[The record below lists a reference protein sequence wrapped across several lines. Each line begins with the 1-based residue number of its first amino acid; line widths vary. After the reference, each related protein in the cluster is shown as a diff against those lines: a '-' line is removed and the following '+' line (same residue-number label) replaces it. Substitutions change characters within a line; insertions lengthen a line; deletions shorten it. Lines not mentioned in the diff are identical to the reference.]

1 MAGMNFTLKTV
12 CLCVALLASACNVA
26 TALPLWE
33 LESTSNRIR
42 LLGSIHFLRA
52 EDYPLPSE
60 IDDTYREADVIV
72 MELVLDQISPTDMQR
87 VQQEIAIDP
96 RGRSLSTLIGTD
108 TFREAQLL
116 AAAIDINMDMLQPFE
131 PWFAALQITQL
142 RLMQLGFDG
151 SYGIDMTMTRNART
165 DGKSIIGLETLDQQL
180 RTLDTLSAA
189 AQKDFLMQTLEDAGS
204 IDDDLNVIVA
214 AWRQGDTQTLDKL
227 LLDGLGDQQEVY
239 DQVLVQRNQRWTK
252 AIVDMTNDS
261 QDYLVV
267 VGAMHL
273 IGKDSVQNMLGDIG
287 IQTRQIR

>member
-1 MAGMNFTLKTV
+1 MNYTLKIV
-12 CLCVALLASACNVA
+12 CLCVALLVSACNVA
-26 TALPLWE
+26 AALPLWE
-33 LESTSNRIR
+33 LEGTNNRIR

-52 EDYPLPSE
+52 GDYPLPRE
-60 IDDTYREADVIV
+60 IVDAYREADVIV
-72 MELVLDQISPTDMQR
+72 MELVLDQISPADMQR

-96 RGRSLSTLIGTD
+96 RGRSLSTLIGAGA
-108 TFREAQLL
+108 FREAQLL
-116 AAAIDINMDMLQPFE
+116 ASDIDINMDMLQPFE

-151 SYGIDMTMTRNART
+151 SYGVDMTMTRNART
-165 DGKSIIGLETLDQQL
+165 DGKPIIGLETLDQQL

-189 AQKDFLMQTLEDAGS
+189 AQKDFLMQTLEDAGA

-214 AWRQGDTQTLDKL
+214 AWRQGNTQTLDKL

-252 AIVDMTNDS
+252 AIIDMTNDS

-273 IGKDSVQNMLGDIG
+273 IGKDSVQNMLGDAG
-287 IQTRQIR
+287 IQSRQIR